1 MKPAWG
7 RHAVAY
13 GEAASCARFSGNPE
27 QGRIINMKANTDA
40 RGFTLLEV
48 MVVLAIL
55 AILAALALPIYMN
68 YITRSRIRIAQSDLL
83 ALSAS
88 IENHRQ
94 RTLLYPAGTLN
105 GTAAVSGRF
114 ATWTP
119 ASRPADFSFT
129 YTTDPSGYR
138 ITATGLS
145 TRLAG
150 CTASLTAANA
160 RTTAGCPSVG
170 DLSW

>member
-1 MKPAWG
+1 MNA
-7 RHAVAY
+7 RTY
-13 GEAASCARFSGNPE
+13 G
-27 QGRIINMKANTDA
+27 

-88 IENHRQ
+88 VENHRQ
-94 RTLLYPAGTLN
+94 RTLLYPTATLN
-105 GTAAVSGRF
+105 GTAAVTGRF
-114 ATWTP
+114 TGWTP
-119 ASRPADFSFT
+119 ASKPTDFSFT
-129 YTTDPSGYR
+129 YATDASGYR
-138 ITATGLS
+138 ITATGVS
-145 TRLAG
+145 SRLAG
-150 CTASLTAANA
+150 CSASLTAANA
-160 RTTAGCPSVG
+160 RTTAGCPNVG